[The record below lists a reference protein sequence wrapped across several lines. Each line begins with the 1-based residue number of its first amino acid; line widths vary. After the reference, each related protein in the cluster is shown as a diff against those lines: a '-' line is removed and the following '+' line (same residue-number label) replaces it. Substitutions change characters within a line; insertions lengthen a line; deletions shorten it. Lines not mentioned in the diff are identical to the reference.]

1 MKLQGKTMINK
12 FQVINIEAGMPTVA
26 QAQKRLDM
34 ELDAARKL
42 GITAVKIIHGY
53 GSSGTGGK
61 LKKAIRASL
70 QMKQQAGKIKAYV
83 PGEEWNIF
91 NQIAR
96 EIIEACKEVSKD
108 SDLNR
113 FNSGVTFVLLR

>member
-1 MKLQGKTMINK
+1 MRNK
-12 FQVINIEAGMPTVA
+12 FRIINIEEGMPTVA

-34 ELDAARKL
+34 ELDAARKM
-42 GITAVKIIHGY
+42 GITVVKIIHGY

-61 LKKAIRASL
+61 LKKAIRANLKIKKDS
-70 QMKQQAGKIKAYV
+70 GKIKAFV

-91 NQIAR
+91 NETTR
-96 EIIEACKEVSKD
+96 GIIEVCMDLSKD

-113 FNSGVTFVLLR
+113 YNSGVTLILLS